1 MTSTATERRFV
12 VSPDNPRRLLNYVQG
27 EWVEGSGK
35 ATELFHAVTGEKIA
49 EATTGGI
56 DFAGMVDHARR
67 VGGPALRKMTFHER
81 ARMLKAMATHLTAQK
96 ELFYAVSAATGATKG
111 DSWIDIDG
119 GIGTL
124 FAYASKG
131 RRELPDETFYVDGA
145 VEPLS
150 KGGTF
155 VGRHICV
162 PLEGVAVHINA
173 FNFPVWG
180 MLEKLAPTLLAG
192 VPAIV
197 KPATLTS
204 YLTEVVFRSMI
215 DSGIFPAGA
224 VQLLCG
230 SAGDLLDHLDC
241 QSAVAFTGSASTG
254 LMLKQSKTIAENN
267 VRFNQE
273 ADSLNFSMLGPD
285 ARPGSDEFD
294 LFVKEV
300 AKEMT
305 VKAGQK
311 CTAIRRTLV
320 PEAMV
325 EDLMRALAKRLDGV
339 RIGDPAVEGVR
350 MGPLAG
356 KAQVDEVRRNAKRIG
371 DVTERVYGDFD
382 DVRVEGADAK
392 RGAFFPTLL
401 FYAKD
406 PSASAPHDVEAFG
419 PVNTV
424 MPYRSVDEAIEL
436 AKRGR
441 GSLVGSLFTGDD
453 RVARQVALGTAAFHG
468 RLMLVNRQ
476 SAKES
481 TGHGS
486 PMPHL
491 VHGGPGRA
499 GGGEEM
505 GGIRGVMHYMQRTAL
520 QGSPTTIMRVTDQYV
535 TGAAETRDR
544 IHPFRK
550 YFEELEI
557 GETLVT
563 HRRTVTESDVV
574 AFAGISGDFFY
585 AHMDDIAARESI
597 FEKRVAHVYFVLSAA
612 AGLFVDPAP
621 GPVLANYGLE
631 SLRFTTP
638 VYIGDTI
645 HARLTCK
652 QKTAKED
659 REGQIPQGVVAWDVE
674 VRNQKDELCATYT
687 ILTLV
692 KQKRGEKP
700 LESKTDDEVAAGDVG
715 PRAANVKP

>member
-1 MTSTATERRFV
+1 M
-12 VSPDNPRRLLNYVQG
+12 RLKNYVQG
-27 EWVEGSGK
+27 EWVEGSGRM
-35 ATELFHAVTGEKIA
+35 AELFDAVTGATIA
-49 EATTGGI
+49 EAGTGGI
-56 DFAGMVDHARR
+56 DFRGMAAYARD
-67 VGGPALRKMTFHER
+67 VGGPNLRRMTFHAR
-81 ARMLKAMATHLTAQK
+81 ARMLKALALHLTAHK
-96 ELFYAVSAATGATKG
+96 DEFYALSAATGATKG

-124 FAYASKG
+124 FAYASRG
-131 RRELPDETFYVDGA
+131 RREFPDETFYVDGA
-145 VEPLS
+145 MEPLS

-180 MLEKLAPTLLAG
+180 MLEKLSTTLLAG

-197 KPATLTS
+197 KPATVTS
-204 YLTEVVFRSMI
+204 FLTEAVARRMVE
-215 DSGIFPAGA
+215 AGVLPPGA
-224 VQLLCG
+224 FQLLCG
-230 SAGDLLDHLDC
+230 SAGDLLDHLEGQD
-241 QSAVAFTGSASTG
+241 AVAFTGSATTG
-254 LMLKQSKTIAENN
+254 RMLKQGRAIVEHN

-285 ARPGSDEFD
+285 ARPGSEEFD

-300 AKEMT
+300 AREMT

-311 CTAIRRTLV
+311 CTAIRRTIV
-320 PEAMV
+320 PAGMV
-325 EDLMRALAKRLDGV
+325 DDVVAALRKRLAGV
-339 RIGDPAVEGVR
+339 TVGDPRVEGVR

-356 KAQVDEVRRNAKRIG
+356 RAQVGEVARSLDRLREAA
-371 DVTERVYGDFD
+371 ELVYGGGDDFE
-382 DVRVEGADAK
+382 VVGADRE
-392 RGAFFPTLL
+392 RGAFFPITLL
-401 FYAKD
+401 YDDRPFERT
-406 PSASAPHDVEAFG
+406 APHDVEAFG

-424 MPYRSVDEAIEL
+424 MPYGSLDEAIEL
-436 AKRGR
+436 ARRGK
-441 GSLVGSLFTGDD
+441 GSLVGSLFTADD
-453 RVARQVALGTAAFHG
+453 GVAREVVLGTAPYHG
-468 RLMLVNRQ
+468 RLMLVNRH

-486 PMPHL
+486 PLPHL

-505 GGIRGVMHYMQRTAL
+505 GGVRGVLHWMQRTAL
-520 QGSPTTIMRVTDQYV
+520 QGSPTTLAAVTREWV
-535 TGAAETRDR
+535 AGAAQKRDR
-544 IHPFRK
+544 VHPFRK
-550 YFEELEI
+550 HFEELEV
-557 GETLVT
+557 GETLIT
-563 HRRTVTESDVV
+563 HRRTITDADVV
-574 AFAGISGDFFY
+574 NFAGISGDFFY

-597 FEKRVAHVYFVLSAA
+597 FERRVAHGYFVLSAA

-631 SLRFTTP
+631 NLRFVKP

-645 HARLTCK
+645 QARLTCK

-674 VRNQKDELCATYT
+674 VTNQQGEAVAVYT

-692 KQKRGEKP
+692 RRLGTVPAPGGAGTDAERALIAEAPTAEMPASVMQKTQP
-700 LESKTDDEVAAGDVG
+700 GDAPV
-715 PRAANVKP
+715 RVV